1 MMTNH
6 HHKPSMKISSNI
18 AMDDHKTMLVITH
31 LVIWKRIHKTK
42 TAGFV
47 QLPQLP
53 LVPWGW

>member
-1 MMTNH
+1 
-6 HHKPSMKISSNI
+6 MKISSNI

-47 QLPQLP
+47 QLPQQP